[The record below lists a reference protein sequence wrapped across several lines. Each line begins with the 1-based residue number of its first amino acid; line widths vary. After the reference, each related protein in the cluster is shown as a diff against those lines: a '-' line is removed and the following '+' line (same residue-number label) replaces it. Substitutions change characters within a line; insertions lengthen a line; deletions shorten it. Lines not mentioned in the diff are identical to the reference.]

1 MMLDYK
7 GYLNRGGTMTETQF
21 KSTLG
26 SVMPLFDEVTC
37 HRRQLP
43 EWNSLEDMFGAAIA
57 DAQMLLVERQ
67 PTIEKSKS
75 RQSDNGGLASFSNG
89 ITSMSFSDGETGS
102 YTVAETR
109 AMDDISALLPID
121 LISRVGGTW

>member
-1 MMLDYK
+1 MLDYR

-21 KSTLG
+21 KSALE

-43 EWNSLEDMFGAAIA
+43 EWDSLEEMFGESIA
-57 DAQMLLVERQ
+57 DAQMMLVERQ
-67 PTIEKSKS
+67 PAIERAKGQ
-75 RQSDNGGLASFSNG
+75 QSENGGLASFNNG
-89 ITSMSFSDGETGS
+89 ITSMSFRDGETGP

-109 AMDDISALLPID
+109 AMDDIRALLPID

>member
-1 MMLDYK
+1 MLDYT
-7 GYLNRGGTMTETQF
+7 GYLSRGGTMTETQF
-21 KSTLG
+21 QSALG

-37 HRRQLP
+37 HRRRLP
-43 EWNSLEDMFGAAIA
+43 EWHFLDGMFGAAIA

-67 PTIEKSKS
+67 PAIERAKGQ
-75 RQSDNGGLASFSNG
+75 QSDNGGLASFNNG
-89 ITSMSFSDGETGS
+89 ITSMSFTDAAAGS

-109 AMDDISALLPID
+109 AMDDIRALLPVD

>member
-1 MMLDYK
+1 MLDYR

-21 KSTLG
+21 KSALG

-43 EWNSLEDMFGAAIA
+43 EWNSLEDMFGEAIA

-67 PTIEKSKS
+67 PTIEKAKGQ
-75 RQSDNGGLASFSNG
+75 QSDNGGLSSFSNG
-89 ITSMSFSDGETGS
+89 ITSMSFSDGKTGS
-102 YTVAETR
+102 YTVAESR
-109 AMDDISALLPID
+109 AMDDVRAILPID

>member
-1 MMLDYK
+1 MLDYR

-21 KSTLG
+21 KSAIG

-43 EWNSLEDMFGAAIA
+43 EWNSMDDMFGAAIA

-67 PTIEKSKS
+67 PTIEKAKGQ
-75 RQSDNGGLASFSNG
+75 QSDNGGLASFSNG
-89 ITSMSFSDGETGS
+89 ITSMSFMDGTTGS

-109 AMDDISALLPID
+109 AMDDVRALLPID

>member
-1 MMLDYK
+1 MLDYR

-21 KSTLG
+21 KSALG

-37 HRRQLP
+37 HRRKLP
-43 EWNSLEDMFGAAIA
+43 EWDSLEDMFGDAIA
-57 DAQMLLVERQ
+57 DAQMLLVERH
-67 PTIEKSKS
+67 PTIEKAKGQ
-75 RQSDNGGLASFSNG
+75 QSDNGGLASFSNG
-89 ITSMSFSDGETGS
+89 ITSMSFNDGATGS

-109 AMDDISALLPID
+109 AMDDVRALLPID

>member
-1 MMLDYK
+1 MLDYK

-21 KSTLG
+21 NSALG
-26 SVMPLFDEVTC
+26 SVMSLFDEVTC

-43 EWNSLEDMFGAAIA
+43 EWDSLDDMFGVAIA
-57 DAQMLLVERQ
+57 DAQMMLVERQ
-67 PTIEKSKS
+67 PDIERAKGQ
-75 RQSDNGGLASFSNG
+75 QSDNGGLASFDNG
-89 ITSMSFSDGETGS
+89 ITSMSFRDGAVGS

-109 AMDDISALLPID
+109 AMDDIRALLPID

>member
-1 MMLDYK
+1 MLDYT
-7 GYLNRGGTMTETQF
+7 GYLNRGGIMTETQF
-21 KSTLG
+21 QSALG
-26 SVMPLFDEVTC
+26 SIMPLFDEVTC

-43 EWNSLEDMFGAAIA
+43 EWHFLDDMFGAAIA

-67 PTIEKSKS
+67 PAIERAKD
-75 RQSDNGGLASFSNG
+75 QQTDNGGLASFDNG
-89 ITSMSFSDGETGS
+89 ITSMSFRDEAGGS

-109 AMDDISALLPID
+109 AMDDIRAVLPID

>member
-1 MMLDYK
+1 MLDYR

-21 KSTLG
+21 QSALS

-43 EWNSLEDMFGAAIA
+43 EWNSLEDMFWSVIA

-67 PTIEKSKS
+67 PTIEKAKGQ
-75 RQSDNGGLASFSNG
+75 QSDNGGLASFNNG
-89 ITSMSFSDGETGS
+89 ITSMSFSDGANGS

>member
-1 MMLDYK
+1 MLDYK
-7 GYLNRGGTMTETQF
+7 GYLNRGGVMTETQF
-21 KSTLG
+21 KSALG

-67 PTIEKSKS
+67 DAIEKAKGQ
-75 RQSDNGGLASFSNG
+75 QSENGGLASFDNG
-89 ITSMSFSDGETGS
+89 ITSMSFRDGANGS

-109 AMDDISALLPID
+109 AMDDVRALLPID

>member
-1 MMLDYK
+1 MLDYR

-21 KSTLG
+21 KSALG

-43 EWNSLEDMFGAAIA
+43 EWDSLDDMFGDAIA

-67 PTIEKSKS
+67 PAIEMAKCK
-75 RQSDNGGLASFSNG
+75 QSDNGGLASFDNG
-89 ITSMSFSDGETGS
+89 ITSMSFRDGATGS

-109 AMDDISALLPID
+109 AMDDIRALLPID

>member
-1 MMLDYK
+1 
-7 GYLNRGGTMTETQF
+7 MTETQF
-21 KSTLG
+21 KSALC

-37 HRRQLP
+37 HRRKLP
-43 EWNSLEDMFGAAIA
+43 EWSFLEDMFGVAIA

-67 PTIEKSKS
+67 PAIENAKNQ
-75 RQSDNGGLASFSNG
+75 QSDNGGLASFDNG
-89 ITSMSFSDGETGS
+89 ITSMSFRDGATGS

-109 AMDDISALLPID
+109 AMDDIRALLPID

>member
-1 MMLDYK
+1 MLDYS

-21 KSTLG
+21 KSALG

-43 EWNSLEDMFGAAIA
+43 EWRSLEDMFGDAIA
-57 DAQMLLVERQ
+57 DAQMLLVERH
-67 PTIEKSKS
+67 PAIERAKSQ
-75 RQSDNGGLASFSNG
+75 QSDNGGLESFDNG
-89 ITSMSFSDGETGS
+89 ITSMSFRDGATGS

-109 AMDDISALLPID
+109 AMDDIRALLPID